1 MLLTSLQGTGEGET
15 LHLRL
20 TRSGSTMR
28 VLHTT
33 EMGKTKE
40 LPQSPGS
47 EQSLTL
53 ETTPKPPAPFDK
65 AQGQRFPSTR
75 RRDDA
80 APHLPNR
87 WRGAHVPA
95 DAFRM
100 HKERRRNP
108 RLKTGCVLQSGW
120 LTFTGL
126 KQHSREAK
134 AQPPAQARGKRAG
147 KGDCHT

>member
-1 MLLTSLQGTGEGET
+1 MLLTSLQETGEGET

-33 EMGKTKE
+33 EMGKTKV

-47 EQSLTL
+47 EQSQTL
-53 ETTPKPPAPFDK
+53 KTTPKPPAPFDK

-80 APHLPNR
+80 APHLPIR

-95 DAFRM
+95 DDLGA
-100 HKERRRNP
+100 
-108 RLKTGCVLQSGW
+108 T
-120 LTFTGL
+120 
-126 KQHSREAK
+126 
-134 AQPPAQARGKRAG
+134 
-147 KGDCHT
+147 

>member
-33 EMGKTKE
+33 EMGTTKE

-53 ETTPKPPAPFDK
+53 ETTPKTACALRQSAGPTLPLNK
-65 AQGQRFPSTR
+65 AQGRRSPSSSYQ
-75 RRDDA
+75 
-80 APHLPNR
+80 
-87 WRGAHVPA
+87 V
-95 DAFRM
+95 
-100 HKERRRNP
+100 
-108 RLKTGCVLQSGW
+108 
-120 LTFTGL
+120 
-126 KQHSREAK
+126 
-134 AQPPAQARGKRAG
+134 ARGPRAYRRLRG
-147 KGDCHT
+147 HPRRGDLHPHW